1 MENFDLKKYL
11 AEGKLIKEDE
21 VETNS
26 KRQAI
31 DYLKFELGVY
41 LEGDMEGEG
50 DGMFTLDKDEHG
62 DPELYDE
69 TEKFDNAVEELRLGD
84 IVFIQEYGY
93 EGTASLRGEDIQIK
107 FTETA
112 ETVEEDRMGN
122 VDLFVE
128 SSLEDLEQVVRNL
141 AHTADMSEEEAAEMA
156 IKHIQDTFE
165 TLN

>member
-11 AEGKLIKEDE
+11 AEGKLNDIK
-21 VETNS
+21 
-26 KRQAI
+26 
-31 DYLKFELGVY
+31 
-41 LEGDMEGEG
+41 
-50 DGMFTLDKDEHG
+50 
-62 DPELYDE
+62 
-69 TEKFDNAVEELRLGD
+69 
-84 IVFIQEYGY
+84 
-93 EGTASLRGEDIQIK
+93 
-107 FTETA
+107 ETA

>member
-107 FTETA
+107 FKETA

>member
-1 MENFDLKKYL
+1 MDNFDYKKYL

-107 FTETA
+107 FTET
-112 ETVEEDRMGN
+112 EN
-122 VDLFVE
+122 
-128 SSLEDLEQVVRNL
+128 
-141 AHTADMSEEEAAEMA
+141 
-156 IKHIQDTFE
+156 IK
-165 TLN
+165 